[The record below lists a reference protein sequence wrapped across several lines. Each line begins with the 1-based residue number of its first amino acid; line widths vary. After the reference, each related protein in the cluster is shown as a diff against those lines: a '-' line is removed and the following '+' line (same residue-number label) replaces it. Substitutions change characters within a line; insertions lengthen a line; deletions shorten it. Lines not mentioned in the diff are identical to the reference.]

1 VPLVGF
7 GELAGEHVQDALA
20 ARFEDACQP
29 YHDIRGAGLEGII
42 VPNSFFRCRASMRLH
57 LFLAAT
63 RGLSCRPFAG
73 AIRDLESGKKL
84 ERQRELETCPS
95 CGHGSAKIPGSHAS
109 PRLANQEKTLDITT
123 ILADPVS
130 AQDAIDMSAPTG
142 KLVPM
147 SAPGSTMATKSAD
160 ENLKNRVTA

>member
-20 ARFEDACQP
+20 ARFENACQP

-63 RGLSCRPFAG
+63 RGLSYRPFAG
-73 AIRDLESGKKL
+73 ARDLESGKKL
-84 ERQRELETCPS
+84 EQQREFETCPS

-109 PRLANQEKTLDITT
+109 PRLANQEKPLDITT

-130 AQDAIDMSAPTG
+130 AQDG
-142 KLVPM
+142 VP
-147 SAPGSTMATKSAD
+147 SSEHRRSG
-160 ENLKNRVTA
+160 